1 MMSAIY
7 LDNNAT
13 TRPADAVV
21 AAMTRALREQWANPS
36 SVHRAGQAVRREI
49 LLARSTVAQLIG
61 CQERELVFTSGGTE
75 SVNLAV
81 RGALGAQP
89 NRRVLVTSRLE
100 HSAVRDLAEALA
112 TLGVEVVWL
121 GNDADGLVDVEG
133 LRTLLTER
141 AGEVGL
147 VSVMWVNNETGVIQP
162 VETIGAVCGEFG
174 VRCHTDATQAVGRM
188 PIDVASL
195 SVDLLS
201 FAAHKFHGPQGTGV
215 LYVRR
220 GVRLQ
225 TQVIGGPQERGRR
238 GGTENAAGIV
248 GTGVAGQLAMDW
260 LAGDG
265 PADLVRR
272 RDTLERGIVDA
283 LDRTAVNGLGAPRI
297 AGTSNIAFIGLE
309 AEAILLMLSERGVC
323 ASAGAACASGSMEP
337 SPVLEAMGLPPEQI
351 YGSVRFGLSRETTDD
366 EVGRAVR
373 IVVDVIT
380 RLREPLAVQR
390 P

>member
-1 MMSAIY
+1 MSAIY

-21 AAMTRALREQWANPS
+21 AAMSRALREQWANPS

-49 LLARSTVAQLIG
+49 ILARSAVAELIG

-81 RGALGAQP
+81 RGAIGAQP

-121 GNDADGLVDVEG
+121 GNDADGLVDAEG
-133 LRTLLTER
+133 LRTLLAER
-141 AGEVGL
+141 ADEIGL

-162 VETIGAVCGEFG
+162 IESIGTVCRESG
-174 VRCHTDATQAVGRM
+174 VRFHTDATQAVGKI

-195 SVDLLS
+195 PIDLLS
-201 FAAHKFHGPQGTGV
+201 FAAHKFHGPQGTGG

-248 GTGVAGQLAMDW
+248 GAGVAGQLAMDW
-260 LAGDG
+260 LAGGG
-265 PADLVRR
+265 PADLALR

-283 LDRTAVNGLGAPRI
+283 LDRTAVNGLGARRI

-323 ASAGAACASGSMEP
+323 ASAGAACSSGSMEP
-337 SPVLEAMGLPPEQI
+337 SPVLQAMGLPPEQI

-366 EVGRAVR
+366 EVAHAVE
-373 IVVDVIT
+373 IVVDVVT

>member
-1 MMSAIY
+1 MSAIY

-21 AAMTRALREQWANPS
+21 AAMSRALREQWANPS

-49 LLARSTVAQLIG
+49 ILARSAVAELIG

-81 RGALGAQP
+81 RGAIGAQP

-121 GNDADGLVDVEG
+121 GNDADGLVDAEG
-133 LRTLLTER
+133 LRTLLAER
-141 AGEVGL
+141 ADEIGL

-162 VETIGAVCGEFG
+162 IESIGTVCRESG
-174 VRCHTDATQAVGRM
+174 VRFHTDATQAVGKI

-195 SVDLLS
+195 PIDLLS
-201 FAAHKFHGPQGTGV
+201 FAAHKFHGPQGTGG

-248 GTGVAGQLAMDW
+248 GAGVAGQLAMDW
-260 LAGDG
+260 LAGGG
-265 PADLVRR
+265 PADLALR

-283 LDRTAVNGLGAPRI
+283 LDRTAVNGLGARRI
-297 AGTSNIAFIGLE
+297 GGTSNIAFIGLE

-323 ASAGAACASGSMEP
+323 ASAGAACSSGSMEP
-337 SPVLEAMGLPPEQI
+337 SPVLQAMGLPPEQI

-366 EVGRAVR
+366 EVAHAVE
-373 IVVDVIT
+373 IVVDVVT

>member
-133 LRTLLTER
+133 LRTLLAER

-162 VETIGAVCGEFG
+162 VETIGAVCREFG

-188 PIDVASL
+188 PIDVAAL
-195 SVDLLS
+195 PVDLLS

-260 LAGDG
+260 LAGGG
-265 PADLVRR
+265 PADLARR
-272 RDTLERGIVDA
+272 RDALERGIVDA

-337 SPVLEAMGLPPEQI
+337 SPVLEAMGLPPEQT

-366 EVGRAVR
+366 EVRSAVE
-373 IVVDVIT
+373 IVVDVVT
-380 RLREPLAVQR
+380 RLREPLPVRR

>member
-1 MMSAIY
+1 MSAIY

-21 AAMTRALREQWANPS
+21 AAMSRALREQWANPS

-49 LLARSTVAQLIG
+49 LLARSMVAQLIG

-112 TLGVEVVWL
+112 ALGVEVVWL

-133 LRTLLTER
+133 LRTLLAER

-162 VETIGAVCGEFG
+162 VETIGTVCREFG

-188 PIDVASL
+188 VIDVATL
-195 SVDLLS
+195 PVDLLS
-201 FAAHKFHGPQGTGV
+201 FAAHKFHGPQGTGM

-248 GTGVAGQLAMDW
+248 GTGVAGQLAMEW
-260 LAGDG
+260 LAGGG
-265 PADLVRR
+265 PADLATRR
-272 RDTLERGIVDA
+272 ETLERGIVDT

-323 ASAGAACASGSMEP
+323 ASAGAACSSGSMEP
-337 SPVLEAMGLPPEQI
+337 SPVLQAMGLPPEQT

-366 EVGRAVR
+366 EVGRAVG

-380 RLREPLAVQR
+380 RLRDPLAVRR

>member
-337 SPVLEAMGLPPEQI
+337 SPVLEAMGLPPEQT

-366 EVGRAVR
+366 EVGRAVE

>member
-1 MMSAIY
+1 MSAIY

-21 AAMTRALREQWANPS
+21 AAMSRALREQWANPS

-49 LLARSTVAQLIG
+49 ILARSAVAELIG

-75 SVNLAV
+75 SVNLAI
-81 RGALGAQP
+81 RGSFGALP
-89 NRRVLVTSRLE
+89 NRRIFVTSRLE

-112 TLGVEVVWL
+112 SLDVEVVWL
-121 GNDADGLVDVEG
+121 GNDADGLVDLEA
-133 LRTLLTER
+133 LRTLLAQR

-162 VETIGAVCGEFG
+162 VETIGTVCREFG
-174 VRCHTDATQAVGRM
+174 VRFHTDATQAVGRM
-188 PIDVASL
+188 AIDVAAL
-195 SVDLLS
+195 PVDLLS
-201 FAAHKFHGPQGTGV
+201 FSAHKFHGPKGTGA
-215 LYVRR
+215 LYLRR
-220 GVRLQ
+220 GVQLEA
-225 TQVIGGPQERGRR
+225 QVIGGPQERGRR

-248 GTGVAGQLAMDW
+248 GTGVAVQLAMDW
-260 LAGDG
+260 LAGGG
-265 PADLVRR
+265 PTDLARR
-272 RDTLERGIVDA
+272 RDTLERGIVDT
-283 LDRTAVNGLGAPRI
+283 LERTAVNGLGARRI

-323 ASAGAACASGSMEP
+323 ASAGAACSSGSMEP
-337 SPVLEAMGLPPEQI
+337 SPVLQAMGLPPEQT

-366 EVGRAVR
+366 EVRRAVR
-373 IVVDVIT
+373 IVVDVVT
-380 RLREPLAVQR
+380 RLRESLAVQR